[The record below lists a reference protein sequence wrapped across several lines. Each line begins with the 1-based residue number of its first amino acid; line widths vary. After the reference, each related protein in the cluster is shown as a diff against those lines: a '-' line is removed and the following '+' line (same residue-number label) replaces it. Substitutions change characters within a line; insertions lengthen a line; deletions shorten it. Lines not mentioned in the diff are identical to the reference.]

1 MTIPAQWQPRLIAID
16 IDGTL
21 TMEATDI
28 TKTGPAGIS
37 EAVRAALGAA
47 VAAGA
52 QVVLCSGR
60 TVFGVRPFLAS
71 LHLSTGWAICSNGA
85 VTLNAST
92 GEIVRTVNF
101 DPAEPARV
109 LRKLIPDA
117 VFIAEQVGVGNRATA
132 GFDVV
137 NFFGTTTVVDFEELV
152 SHQTPRMSV
161 LWPGHDYADM
171 AGLVAGV
178 EIPGV
183 HYSLDHGD
191 ACLMATPPGVTKGS
205 TLETLRIELG
215 IAAADTMAVG
225 DGFNDVEMLAWA
237 AHGVA
242 MGQAPDQVR
251 AVADEVTTPVAE
263 DGLARA
269 LRRWFPEN
277 SGRNPSPGSGV

>member
-1 MTIPAQWQPRLIAID
+1 VTVTTPAQWQPRLIAID

-21 TMEATDI
+21 ALEGTDI
-28 TKTGPAGIS
+28 RTIGPEAIS
-37 EAVRAALGAA
+37 DPVRSALGAA

-60 TVFGVRPFLAS
+60 TVIGVRPFLAS

-85 VTLNAST
+85 VLLDAAT
-92 GEIVRTVNF
+92 GEVARTVDF
-101 DPAEPARV
+101 EPAEPARL

-117 VFIAEQVGVGNRATA
+117 VFITEQVGVGNRATL
-132 GFDVV
+132 GLDLGS
-137 NFFGTTTVVDFEELV
+137 FFGTTTVVEFDELV
-152 SHQTPRMSV
+152 SHATPRMSV

-171 AGLVAGV
+171 AEVVAGV

-183 HYSLDHGD
+183 HYSLDHHD

-205 TLETLRIELG
+205 ALETLRVELG
-215 IAAADTMAVG
+215 IAAEDTMAVG

-242 MGQAPDQVR
+242 MGQAPERVR
-251 AVADEVTTPVAE
+251 AVADEVTAPVTE
-263 DGLARA
+263 DGLALA
-269 LRRWFPEN
+269 LRRWFPAA
-277 SGRNPSPGSGV
+277 

>member
-21 TMEATDI
+21 ALEATDI
-28 TKTGPAGIS
+28 TKTGQEGIS
-37 EAVRAALGAA
+37 QPVRDALGAA

-60 TVFGVRPFLAS
+60 TAFGVRPFLTS

-85 VTLNAST
+85 VMLDASS
-92 GEIVRTVNF
+92 GEVVRTTNF

-117 VFIAEQVGVGNRATA
+117 VFIAEQVGVGNRATV
-132 GFDVV
+132 GFDVTS
-137 NFFGTTTVVDFEELV
+137 FFGATTVVDFDELV
-152 SHQTPRMSV
+152 SHHTPRMSV
-161 LWPGHDYADM
+161 LWPGHDYPDM
-171 AGLVAGV
+171 AELVAGV

-191 ACLMATPPGVTKGS
+191 ACLMATPTGVTKGS
-205 TLETLRIELG
+205 ALETLRIELG
-215 IAAADTMAVG
+215 IAAQDTMAIG

-242 MGQAPDQVR
+242 MGQAPEQVR
-251 AVADEVTTPVAE
+251 AVADEVTAPVTE
-263 DGLARA
+263 DGLALA
-269 LRRWFPEN
+269 LRRWFPQ
-277 SGRNPSPGSGV
+277 R

>member
-1 MTIPAQWQPRLIAID
+1 MTTPAQWQPRLIAID

-21 TMEATDI
+21 ALEGTDI
-28 TKTGPAGIS
+28 RSVGPEGITTP
-37 EAVRAALGAA
+37 VRAALADA

-52 QVVLCSGR
+52 LVVLCSGR
-60 TVFGVRPFLAS
+60 TVMGVRPFLAS

-85 VTLNAST
+85 VLLDAAT
-92 GEIVRTVNF
+92 GEVARTVDF

-117 VFIAEQVGVGNRATA
+117 VFVAEQVGVGNRCTV
-132 GFDVV
+132 GIDLGS
-137 NFFGTTTVVDFEELV
+137 FFGDTTVVDFDTLI
-152 SHQTPRMSV
+152 SFGTPRMSV

-171 AGLVAGV
+171 AELVAGV

-183 HYSLDHGD
+183 HYSLDHHD

-205 TLETLRIELG
+205 ALETLRIELG
-215 IAAADTMAVG
+215 VAAEDTMAIG

-242 MGQAPDQVR
+242 MGQAPEPVR
-251 AVADEVTTPVAE
+251 AVADEVTASVSE
-263 DGLARA
+263 DGLALA
-269 LRRWFPEN
+269 LRRWFPE
-277 SGRNPSPGSGV
+277 S

>member
-1 MTIPAQWQPRLIAID
+1 VTTPAQWQPRLIAID

-21 TMEATDI
+21 ALEGTDI
-28 TKTGPAGIS
+28 RNVGPEGI
-37 EAVRAALGAA
+37 AAPVRAALADA

-52 QVVLCSGR
+52 RVVLCSGR
-60 TVFGVRPFLAS
+60 TVMGVRPFLAS

-85 VTLNAST
+85 VLLDAAT
-92 GEIVRTVNF
+92 GEVARTVDF

-117 VFIAEQVGVGNRATA
+117 VFVAEQVGVGNRCTV
-132 GFDVV
+132 GIDLGS
-137 NFFGTTTVVDFEELV
+137 FFGETTVVDFDTLI
-152 SHQTPRMSV
+152 SYGTPRMSV

-171 AGLVAGV
+171 AALIAGV

-183 HYSLDHGD
+183 HYSLDHHD

-205 TLETLRIELG
+205 ALETLRIELG
-215 IAAADTMAVG
+215 VAAEDTMAIG

-242 MGQAPDQVR
+242 MGQAPEPVR
-251 AVADEVTTPVAE
+251 AVADEVTASVSE
-263 DGLARA
+263 DGLALA
-269 LRRWFPEN
+269 LRRWFPE
-277 SGRNPSPGSGV
+277 S